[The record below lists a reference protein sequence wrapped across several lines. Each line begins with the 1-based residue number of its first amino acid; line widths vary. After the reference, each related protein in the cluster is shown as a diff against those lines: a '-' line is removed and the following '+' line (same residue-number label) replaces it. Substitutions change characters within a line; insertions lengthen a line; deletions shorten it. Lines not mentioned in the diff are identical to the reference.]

1 MDNEIQDIDYIVWDI
16 DPIPK
21 PRMTQRDK
29 WLKPMRKPVRQYVF
43 YKNALISLS
52 IKHKYVVT
60 NPLSIIFVI
69 EMPKSWSKKKRKMM
83 TNQPHESKPD
93 LDNLLKGFKDAL
105 CENDSFVHTYD
116 QIKKVWGERGQVKI
130 KNNNGK
136 VEINNGQIPI
146 PNT

>member
-1 MDNEIQDIDYIVWDI
+1 MDSEVQNLTQLVWDI

-29 WLKPMRKPVRQYVF
+29 WLKPMRKPVRQYFF
-43 YKNALISLS
+43 YKTALISLS
-52 IKHKYVVT
+52 IKHKYVLT

-69 EMPKSWSKKKRKMM
+69 VMPKSWSKKKRERM
-83 TNQPHESKPD
+83 NFQPHESKPD

-116 QIKKVWGERGQVKI
+116 QIKKVWGDRGQI
-130 KNNNGK
+130 IIRNNYG
-136 VEINNGQIPI
+136 EINNGQIPL
-146 PNT
+146 PTT

>member
-1 MDNEIQDIDYIVWDI
+1 MDNEIQNINTLVWNI

-29 WLKPMRKPVRQYVF
+29 WLKPPRKPVMQYRF
-43 YKNALISLS
+43 YKDALVALS
-52 IKHKYVVT
+52 IKHKYVVK

-69 EMPKSWSKKKRKMM
+69 AMPTSWSKKKRQRMA
-83 TNQPHESKPD
+83 NQPHESKPD
-93 LDNLLKGFKDAL
+93 LDNLIKGFKDAL

-116 QIKKVWGERGQVKI
+116 QIKKVWGERGQLI
-130 KNNNGK
+130 ITNNDG
-136 VEINNGQIPI
+136 EINNGQITL